1 MHPQMPLTATSTRVF
16 SLSVQNSETAP
27 RVAAKVPA
35 VLMPSSRAFPDP
47 HHRLYEQRRSRH
59 RHHELLRINIPNR
72 ILDEASDGMHGS
84 STSLQVWLREDT
96 LRAHLSSSITKPTPC
111 FFSMQ
116 NQADET
122 FPSKFQPRNS
132 DVIFMSSQHDAPESN
147 LLVATRG
154 DRFIAYGPPRPV
166 N

>member
-27 RVAAKVPA
+27 RVAVKVPA

-59 RHHELLRINIPNR
+59 RHHELLRINIPTR

-96 LRAHLSSSITKPTPC
+96 LRAQLSSSMTKPTPC
-111 FFSMQ
+111 FFRCRTRPTKLSH
-116 NQADET
+116 
-122 FPSKFQPRNS
+122 PSFS
-132 DVIFMSSQHDAPESN
+132 HV
-147 LLVATRG
+147 TRT
-154 DRFIAYGPPRPV
+154 
-166 N
+166 